1 MKGVRLLAA
10 SVGLLLVLAPG
21 TACDDSAL
29 PDGAR
34 ATSLFGASSLAD
46 TPWPSDVFL
55 RNGKLAV
62 TDVPLEGAQPATRA
76 SLAAS
81 LSELDG
87 APTYTS
93 VFFPYDDP
101 GRTLHTGTIAG
112 AKAHWIDLGDPKTPK
127 VTTDVFAREETHE
140 VIALP
145 PRDSVL
151 VEGHRYLV
159 HLVGSGLAI
168 PAAMRDALE
177 GRGPSAAALDGA
189 RAAILA
195 TAADLGPATVFT
207 VGHHT
212 RVAEAMRDVAA
223 KRAPARAVVTR
234 VYAGADTDELLG
246 TPTTTRPGLGD
257 AKGVVHDQLEAVIL
271 GTFDAPSFL
280 SATPPQLGRVELDGS
295 GAPIVKGTEAIPFM
309 LTLPKRPA
317 TGFGKLPVIIFQ
329 HGLNAGRTQVVT
341 CANDYARAGYATIGI
356 DALWHGGRAK
366 IAKDTIHNFT
376 GAAGPDGLA
385 DNDDFGASIQ
395 IFDFDGDPARGIG
408 SLDGRYVRD
417 NFRQAIVDLAELARF
432 VQTGDHAAIAA
443 AHPSFAGVSFDG
455 SNLVYTSESFGSVI
469 GAGGV
474 ALANVKGG
482 VLSVGGGGVFLA
494 VLPSSPQFNGLV
506 TPLLRTT
513 FDPALD
519 ISDPVALPGAA
530 QRSLSM
536 LQAAFAPG
544 DPLSFAPTIGAQRKN
559 LLILQARSDEL
570 IPNQA
575 TELLAVAAHA
585 TSVSFPARSEPL
597 RFVTLPTAAA
607 PFTGAP
613 TIAIVQIAPA
623 LHTMFTGFEGDRRF
637 QLDFPPFVAL
647 PAPERVDNPIE
658 LVHDVA
664 IAFADSLRVPNATG
678 ARVDASSKK

>member
-1 MKGVRLLAA
+1 MKGTRALAA
-10 SVGLLLVLAPG
+10 VLVLAVAIAPAA
-21 TACDDSAL
+21 ACDDSAL
-29 PDGAR
+29 PDGR
-34 ATSLFGASSLAD
+34 AKATALFAATSLAD

-55 RNGKLAV
+55 RNGTLAV

-101 GRTLHTGTIAG
+101 GRSLHTGTIAG
-112 AKAHWIDLGDPKTPK
+112 AKAHWVDLGDATAPK
-127 VTTDVFAREETHE
+127 VTTAVFAREETHE
-140 VIALP
+140 VVALP
-145 PRDSVL
+145 PPDAVL
-151 VEGHRYLV
+151 VEGHRYAV
-159 HLVGSGLAI
+159 FLVGSGLAV
-168 PAAMRDALE
+168 PSAMRDAIE
-177 GRGPSAAALDGA
+177 DRGPNAAAFAGA
-189 RAAILA
+189 RAAMLA
-195 TAADLGPATVFT
+195 VSPELGPVTVFT

-212 RVAEAMRDVAA
+212 RIAEKMRDVAA
-223 KRAPARAVVTR
+223 KLPPARANVTK
-234 VYAGADTDELLG
+234 VYAGADVDELLG
-246 TPTTTRPGLGD
+246 KPTTTRPGLGD
-257 AKGVVHDQLEAVIL
+257 PKGVVHDQLEAVVL

-280 SATPPQLGRVELDGS
+280 TATPPQLGRVELDAS
-295 GAPIVKGTEAIPFM
+295 GTPIVKGTQPITFM
-309 LTLPKRPA
+309 LTLPKKPA
-317 TGFGKLPVIIFQ
+317 AGFGKLPVIIFQ

-356 DALWHGGRAK
+356 DALWHGSRAK
-366 IAKDTIHNFT
+366 IAKDTVHNFT

-395 IFDFDGDPARGIG
+395 IFDFDGDPSRGIG

-417 NFRQAIVDLAELARF
+417 NFRQAMVDLAELARF
-432 VQTGDHAAIAA
+432 VQTGDLSPIAA

-469 GAGGV
+469 GASGV

-519 ISDPVALPGAA
+519 ISDPVALPGPA
-530 QRSLSM
+530 QRSLSL

-544 DPLSFAPTIGAQRKN
+544 DPLSFVPSIVAQKKN
-559 LLILQARSDEL
+559 LLLLQARSDEL

-575 TELLAVAAHA
+575 TELLAVAAKA
-585 TSVSFPARSEPL
+585 TSVSLPARSEPL
-597 RFVTLPTAAA
+597 RFVKLPTAPA
-607 PFTGAP
+607 PYSAAP

-647 PAPERVDNPIE
+647 PTPEKVQNPIE
-658 LVHDVA
+658 LVHGIA
-664 IAFADSLRVPNATG
+664 IAFADSLRAPNAAG
-678 ARVDASSKK
+678 ARVDAPP

>member
-1 MKGVRLLAA
+1 MTRARPLA
-10 SVGLLLVLAPG
+10 LALAFATG
-21 TACDDSAL
+21 AACDDSAL
-29 PDGAR
+29 PDGAPATALFA
-34 ATSLFGASSLAD
+34 ATSLSD

-55 RNGKLAV
+55 RSGRLTV
-62 TDVPLEGAQPATRA
+62 TDVPLDGAQPATRA

-101 GRTLHTGTIAG
+101 AGALRTGTIPG
-112 AKAHWIDLGDPKTPK
+112 AKAHWVDLTDANAPKI
-127 VTTDVFAREETHE
+127 TTDVFARQETRE
-140 VIALP
+140 VVALP
-145 PRDSVL
+145 PRDAVL
-151 VEGHRYLV
+151 LEGHRYAVFLA
-159 HLVGSGLAI
+159 GSGLAV
-168 PAAMRDALE
+168 PSAMRDAVE
-177 GRGPSAAALDGA
+177 GRGPNAAAFDGA

-195 TAADLGPATVFT
+195 TAAEIGPTTVFT

-212 RVAEAMRDVAA
+212 RVAERMRDVAA
-223 KRAPARAVVTR
+223 KLPPARASVTK
-234 VYAGADTDELLG
+234 VYAGADVDELLG
-246 TPTTTRPGLGD
+246 KPTTTRPGLGD
-257 AKGVVHDQLEAVIL
+257 PKGVVHDQLEAVVL
-271 GTFDAPSFL
+271 GSFDAPSFL
-280 SATPPQLGRVELDGS
+280 TATAPQLGRVELDGS
-295 GAPIVKGTEAIPFM
+295 GAPMVKGTQPITFM

-317 TGFGKLPVIIFQ
+317 GGFGKVPVIIFQ

-356 DALWHGGRAK
+356 DALWHGSRAK
-366 IAKDTIHNFT
+366 IVKDTVHNFT

-432 VQTGDHAAIAA
+432 VQTGDLAPIAS
-443 AHPSFAGVSFDG
+443 AHPSFAGLGLDG

-482 VLSVGGGGVFLA
+482 VLSVGGGGVFLS

-519 ISDPVALPGAA
+519 ISDPAALPGAA
-530 QRSLSM
+530 QRSLSL

-544 DPLSFAPTIGAQRKN
+544 DPLSFAPSIGAQNKN
-559 LLILQARSDEL
+559 LLLLQARSDEL
-570 IPNQA
+570 IPNQS
-575 TELLAVAAHA
+575 TELLGVAAHA
-585 TSVSFPARSEPL
+585 TSVSLPTRSEPL
-597 RFVTLPTAAA
+597 RFAKLPAAAA
-607 PFTGAP
+607 PFSAAPAP
-613 TIAIVQIAPA
+613 TIAIVQLAPA

-647 PAPERVDNPIE
+647 SAPEKVSNPIE
-658 LVHDVA
+658 LVHGIA
-664 IAFADSLRVPNATG
+664 IAFADSLRAPSAVS
-678 ARVDASSKK
+678 ARVEAPPQQ